1 MLAAESSS
9 IIRATQSY
17 TTPIFSPSG
26 KQLPGA
32 AVQVEEGAR
41 QSGVVQGNSLAAQ
54 WWIAEVAHVNSYF
67 LQTYFLKGY
76 FFFEK

>member
-9 IIRATQSY
+9 IIIAIQSY

-26 KQLPGA
+26 KQLPAA

-54 WWIAEVAHVNSYF
+54 
-67 LQTYFLKGY
+67 
-76 FFFEK
+76 